1 MQLKIKALKFT
12 KNLYRTSI
20 VIIAV
25 LTNNLMLS
33 QNDSITEVS
42 KNKIDGV
49 AAVIGDFLILDS
61 DIDKQFDQLK
71 ASGISTDDMTRC
83 QVFGKLLED
92 KLYQHHA
99 VQDSIVV
106 NNLEIQ
112 SFVDQQIDAFAKQIG
127 SMEKLINYYNKNSE
141 QELRNEMFEL
151 NKSSE
156 LAKQMQ
162 EKIIEETEVTPEEVR
177 QFFNS
182 IPENDRPLF
191 NTELKVAQIVVIPKT
206 TEEEK
211 QKVIDRLEQFKAD
224 VVDNGSSF
232 TTKAVLYTE
241 DFQSRKNGGKYT
253 LNRKKPQM
261 VKEYRD
267 VAFSLQEGEISDP
280 FETSYGF
287 FIIILEKIR
296 GQEYDVRSILL
307 KPKINSSEIEEAKEK
322 LENARQRILS
332 GEITFAEAALEVSD
346 QIETK
351 YDGGQLINP
360 ETQDYNFELTK
371 IDPELY
377 SQIEKLKDGEVSIVL
392 QDEDRTNPVK
402 FKLLT
407 VTDRTDEHEANFAKD
422 YLKIQSLAL
431 QNKKLKEI
439 EKWQNIKIEDTHE
452 SPLVMLIP
460 LILLAIGA
468 IFAGFI
474 FKDLFIGHHG
484 LTSNYWSQSIFF
496 LEPLSSEHPPYW
508 IVYLTPLLVII
519 SIPLSYYLFVK
530 NKKITDEVVKGNQPL
545 YKFLLNKWYFD
556 ELYEV
561 VFVKSSKKVGIF
573 LWKFFDLRIID
584 GFGPD
589 GVSKI
594 IKKLSIKANKFQSGH
609 IYQYAFIMLLG
620 FSAFLTLL
628 IIK

>member
-1 MQLKIKALKFT
+1 MQLKIKILKFT
-12 KNLYRTSI
+12 KYLYMNY
-20 VIIAV
+20 VVVIAV
-25 LTNNLMLS
+25 LTTNMLFSQESNIIDNNR
-33 QNDSITEVS
+33 
-42 KNKIDGV
+42 NKIDGV
-49 AAVIGDFLILDS
+49 AAVVGDFLVLDS

-99 VQDSIVV
+99 IQDSIVV
-106 NNLEIQ
+106 NTLEIQ
-112 SFVDQQIDAFAKQIG
+112 SFVDQQIDAFAEQIG

-156 LAKQMQ
+156 LAKKMQ
-162 EKIIEETEVTPEEVR
+162 ERIIEETEVTPEEVR

-211 QKVIDRLEQFKAD
+211 KKVIERLEQFKAD

-241 DFQSRKNGGKYT
+241 DYGSRKNGGKYV
-253 LNRKKPQM
+253 LNKKKPQM

-280 FETSYGF
+280 FETDFGF
-287 FIIILEKIR
+287 FIILLEKIR

-307 KPKINSSEIEEAKEK
+307 KPKINPEEISEARNK
-322 LENARQRILS
+322 LLNARTRIVND
-332 GEITFAEAALEVSD
+332 EISFADAALEISD
-346 QIETK
+346 QVETK

-371 IDPELY
+371 MEPELY
-377 SQIEKLKDGEVSIVL
+377 SQIEKLKDGEISIVL
-392 QDEDRTNPVK
+392 QDEDRMNPVK

-407 VTDRTDEHEANFAKD
+407 VTDRIDEHEANFAKD

-439 EKWQNIKIEDTHE
+439 EKWQDIKIDDTYVKIASE
-452 SPLVMLIP
+452 YR
-460 LILLAIGA
+460 
-468 IFAGFI
+468 
-474 FKDLFIGHHG
+474 DCE
-484 LTSNYWSQSIFF
+484 FF
-496 LEPLSSEHPPYW
+496 SDWL
-508 IVYLTPLLVII
+508 
-519 SIPLSYYLFVK
+519 K
-530 NKKITDEVVKGNQPL
+530 Q
-545 YKFLLNKWYFD
+545 
-556 ELYEV
+556 
-561 VFVKSSKKVGIF
+561 
-573 LWKFFDLRIID
+573 
-584 GFGPD
+584 
-589 GVSKI
+589 
-594 IKKLSIKANKFQSGH
+594 
-609 IYQYAFIMLLG
+609 
-620 FSAFLTLL
+620 
-628 IIK
+628 

>member
-1 MQLKIKALKFT
+1 MQLKIKILKFT
-12 KNLYRTSI
+12 KYLYMNY
-20 VIIAV
+20 VVVIAV
-25 LTNNLMLS
+25 LTTNMLFSQESNTMDNNR
-33 QNDSITEVS
+33 
-42 KNKIDGV
+42 NKIDGV
-49 AAVIGDFLILDS
+49 AAVVGDFLVLDS

-99 VQDSIVV
+99 IQDSIVV
-106 NNLEIQ
+106 NTLEIQ
-112 SFVDQQIDAFAKQIG
+112 SFVDQQIDAFAEQIG

-141 QELRNEMFEL
+141 QELRNEMFQL

-156 LAKQMQ
+156 LAKKMQ
-162 EKIIEETEVTPEEVR
+162 ERIIEETEVTPEEVR

-211 QKVIDRLEQFKAD
+211 KKVIERLEQFKAD

-241 DFQSRKNGGKYT
+241 DYASRKNGGKYV
-253 LNRKKPQM
+253 LNKKKPQM

-280 FETSYGF
+280 FETDFGF
-287 FIIILEKIR
+287 FIILLEKIR

-307 KPKINSSEIEEAKEK
+307 KPKINPEEISEARNK
-322 LENARQRILS
+322 LLNARTRIVND
-332 GEITFAEAALEVSD
+332 EISFADAALEISD
-346 QIETK
+346 QLETK

-371 IDPELY
+371 MEPELY
-377 SQIEKLKDGEVSIVL
+377 SQIEKLKDGEISIVL
-392 QDEDRTNPVK
+392 QDEDRMNPVK

-407 VTDRTDEHEANFAKD
+407 VTDRIDEHEANFAKD

-439 EKWQNIKIEDTHE
+439 EKWQDIKIDDTYVKIASE
-452 SPLVMLIP
+452 YR
-460 LILLAIGA
+460 
-468 IFAGFI
+468 
-474 FKDLFIGHHG
+474 
-484 LTSNYWSQSIFF
+484 NCEFF
-496 LEPLSSEHPPYW
+496 SDWL
-508 IVYLTPLLVII
+508 
-519 SIPLSYYLFVK
+519 K
-530 NKKITDEVVKGNQPL
+530 Q
-545 YKFLLNKWYFD
+545 
-556 ELYEV
+556 
-561 VFVKSSKKVGIF
+561 
-573 LWKFFDLRIID
+573 
-584 GFGPD
+584 
-589 GVSKI
+589 
-594 IKKLSIKANKFQSGH
+594 
-609 IYQYAFIMLLG
+609 
-620 FSAFLTLL
+620 
-628 IIK
+628 

>member
-1 MQLKIKALKFT
+1 MQLKIKVLKFT
-12 KNLYRTSI
+12 KYLYI
-20 VIIAV
+20 NYVVVIAV
-25 LTNNLMLS
+25 LTTNMLFSQESNTIDNNR
-33 QNDSITEVS
+33 
-42 KNKIDGV
+42 NKIDGV
-49 AAVIGDFLILDS
+49 AAVVGDFLVLDS
-61 DIDKQFDQLK
+61 DIDKQFNQLK

-99 VQDSIVV
+99 IQDSIVV
-106 NNLEIQ
+106 NTLEIQ
-112 SFVDQQIDAFAKQIG
+112 SFVDQQIDAFAEQIG

-156 LAKQMQ
+156 LAKKMQ
-162 EKIIEETEVTPEEVR
+162 ERIIEETEVTPEEVR

-211 QKVIDRLEQFKAD
+211 KKVIERLEQFKAD

-241 DFQSRKNGGKYT
+241 DYASRKNGGKYV
-253 LNRKKPQM
+253 LNKKKPQM

-280 FETSYGF
+280 FETDFGF
-287 FIIILEKIR
+287 FIILLEKIR

-307 KPKINSSEIEEAKEK
+307 KPKINAEEISEARNK
-322 LENARQRILS
+322 LLNARTRIVND
-332 GEITFAEAALEVSD
+332 EISFADAALEISD
-346 QIETK
+346 QVETK

-371 IDPELY
+371 MEPELY
-377 SQIEKLKDGEVSIVL
+377 SQIEKLKDGEISIVL
-392 QDEDRTNPVK
+392 QDEDRMNPVK

-407 VTDRTDEHEANFAKD
+407 VTDRIDEHEANFAKD

-439 EKWQNIKIEDTHE
+439 EKWQDIKIDDTYVKIASE
-452 SPLVMLIP
+452 YR
-460 LILLAIGA
+460 
-468 IFAGFI
+468 
-474 FKDLFIGHHG
+474 
-484 LTSNYWSQSIFF
+484 NCEFF
-496 LEPLSSEHPPYW
+496 SDWL
-508 IVYLTPLLVII
+508 
-519 SIPLSYYLFVK
+519 K
-530 NKKITDEVVKGNQPL
+530 Q
-545 YKFLLNKWYFD
+545 
-556 ELYEV
+556 
-561 VFVKSSKKVGIF
+561 
-573 LWKFFDLRIID
+573 
-584 GFGPD
+584 
-589 GVSKI
+589 
-594 IKKLSIKANKFQSGH
+594 
-609 IYQYAFIMLLG
+609 
-620 FSAFLTLL
+620 
-628 IIK
+628 

>member
-1 MQLKIKALKFT
+1 MQLKIKILKFT
-12 KNLYRTSI
+12 KYLYMNYVV
-20 VIIAV
+20 VIAF
-25 LTNNLMLS
+25 LTTNMLFSQESNTIDNNR
-33 QNDSITEVS
+33 
-42 KNKIDGV
+42 NKIDGV
-49 AAVIGDFLILDS
+49 AAVVGDFLVLDS

-99 VQDSIVV
+99 IQDSIVV
-106 NNLEIQ
+106 NTLEIQ
-112 SFVDQQIDAFAKQIG
+112 SFVDQQIDAFAEQIG

-156 LAKQMQ
+156 LAKKMQ
-162 EKIIEETEVTPEEVR
+162 ERIIEETEVTPEEVR

-211 QKVIDRLEQFKAD
+211 KKVIERLEQFKAD

-241 DFQSRKNGGKYT
+241 DYASRKNGGKYV
-253 LNRKKPQM
+253 LNKKKPQM

-280 FETSYGF
+280 FETDFGF
-287 FIIILEKIR
+287 FIILLEKIR

-307 KPKINSSEIEEAKEK
+307 KPKINPEEISEARNR
-322 LENARQRILS
+322 LLNARTRIVND
-332 GEITFAEAALEVSD
+332 EISFADAALEISD
-346 QIETK
+346 QVETK

-371 IDPELY
+371 MEPELY
-377 SQIEKLKDGEVSIVL
+377 SQIEKLKDGEISIVL
-392 QDEDRTNPVK
+392 QDEDRMNPVK

-407 VTDRTDEHEANFAKD
+407 VTDRIDEHEANFAKD

-439 EKWQNIKIEDTHE
+439 EKWQDIKIDDTYVKIASE
-452 SPLVMLIP
+452 YR
-460 LILLAIGA
+460 
-468 IFAGFI
+468 
-474 FKDLFIGHHG
+474 
-484 LTSNYWSQSIFF
+484 NCEFF
-496 LEPLSSEHPPYW
+496 SDWL
-508 IVYLTPLLVII
+508 
-519 SIPLSYYLFVK
+519 K
-530 NKKITDEVVKGNQPL
+530 Q
-545 YKFLLNKWYFD
+545 
-556 ELYEV
+556 
-561 VFVKSSKKVGIF
+561 
-573 LWKFFDLRIID
+573 
-584 GFGPD
+584 
-589 GVSKI
+589 
-594 IKKLSIKANKFQSGH
+594 
-609 IYQYAFIMLLG
+609 
-620 FSAFLTLL
+620 
-628 IIK
+628 

>member
-1 MQLKIKALKFT
+1 MQLKIKILKFT
-12 KNLYRTSI
+12 KYLCMNY
-20 VIIAV
+20 VVVIAV
-25 LTNNLMLS
+25 LTTNMLFSQESNTMDNNR
-33 QNDSITEVS
+33 
-42 KNKIDGV
+42 NKIDGV
-49 AAVIGDFLILDS
+49 AAVVGDFLVLDS

-99 VQDSIVV
+99 IQDSIVV
-106 NNLEIQ
+106 NTLEIQ
-112 SFVDQQIDAFAKQIG
+112 SFVDQQIDAFAEQIG

-156 LAKQMQ
+156 LAKKMQ
-162 EKIIEETEVTPEEVR
+162 ERIIEETEVTPEEVR

-211 QKVIDRLEQFKAD
+211 KKVIERLEQFKAD

-241 DFQSRKNGGKYT
+241 DYASRKNGGKYV
-253 LNRKKPQM
+253 LNKKKPQM

-280 FETSYGF
+280 FETDFGF
-287 FIIILEKIR
+287 FIILLEKIR

-307 KPKINSSEIEEAKEK
+307 KPKINPEEISEARNK
-322 LENARQRILS
+322 LLNARTRIVND
-332 GEITFAEAALEVSD
+332 EISFADAALEISD
-346 QIETK
+346 QVETK

-371 IDPELY
+371 MEPELY
-377 SQIEKLKDGEVSIVL
+377 SQIEKLKDGEISIVL
-392 QDEDRTNPVK
+392 QDEDRMNPVK

-407 VTDRTDEHEANFAKD
+407 VTDRIDEHEANFAKD

-439 EKWQNIKIEDTHE
+439 EKWQDIKIDDTYVKIASE
-452 SPLVMLIP
+452 YR
-460 LILLAIGA
+460 
-468 IFAGFI
+468 
-474 FKDLFIGHHG
+474 DCE
-484 LTSNYWSQSIFF
+484 FF
-496 LEPLSSEHPPYW
+496 SDWL
-508 IVYLTPLLVII
+508 
-519 SIPLSYYLFVK
+519 K
-530 NKKITDEVVKGNQPL
+530 Q
-545 YKFLLNKWYFD
+545 
-556 ELYEV
+556 
-561 VFVKSSKKVGIF
+561 
-573 LWKFFDLRIID
+573 
-584 GFGPD
+584 
-589 GVSKI
+589 
-594 IKKLSIKANKFQSGH
+594 
-609 IYQYAFIMLLG
+609 
-620 FSAFLTLL
+620 
-628 IIK
+628 

>member
-20 VIIAV
+20 VIIAI

-33 QNDSITEVS
+33 QNDSIISDS

-112 SFVDQQIDAFAKQIG
+112 SYVDQQIDAFAKQIG
-127 SMEKLINYYNKNSE
+127 SMEKLIDYYNKNSE

-162 EKIIEETEVTPEEVR
+162 QKIIEETEVTPEEVR

-211 QKVIDRLEQFKAD
+211 QKVIDKLKQFKAD
-224 VVDNGSSF
+224 VLDNGSSF

-280 FETSYGF
+280 FETEYGF
-287 FIIILEKIR
+287 FIIVLEKIR

-307 KPKINSSEIEEAKEK
+307 KPKINSSEIQLAKTK

-377 SQIEKLKDGEVSIVL
+377 SQIEKLKDGQVSIVL

-402 FKLLT
+402 FKLLM

-439 EKWQNIKIEDTHE
+439 EKWQNIKIEDTYVKIANEHRDCD
-452 SPLVMLIP
+452 
-460 LILLAIGA
+460 
-468 IFAGFI
+468 FF
-474 FKDLFIGHHG
+474 
-484 LTSNYWSQSIFF
+484 SNW
-496 LEPLSSEHPPYW
+496 L
-508 IVYLTPLLVII
+508 
-519 SIPLSYYLFVK
+519 
-530 NKKITDEVVKGNQPL
+530 KK
-545 YKFLLNKWYFD
+545 
-556 ELYEV
+556 
-561 VFVKSSKKVGIF
+561 
-573 LWKFFDLRIID
+573 
-584 GFGPD
+584 
-589 GVSKI
+589 
-594 IKKLSIKANKFQSGH
+594 
-609 IYQYAFIMLLG
+609 
-620 FSAFLTLL
+620 
-628 IIK
+628 

>member
-1 MQLKIKALKFT
+1 MQLKIKILKFT
-12 KNLYRTSI
+12 KHLY
-20 VIIAV
+20 VNYVVVIAV
-25 LTNNLMLS
+25 LTTNMLFSQESNTIDNNR
-33 QNDSITEVS
+33 
-42 KNKIDGV
+42 NKIDGV
-49 AAVIGDFLILDS
+49 AAVVGDFLVLDS

-99 VQDSIVV
+99 IQDSIVV
-106 NNLEIQ
+106 NTLEIQ
-112 SFVDQQIDAFAKQIG
+112 SFVDQQIDAFAEQIG

-156 LAKQMQ
+156 LAKKMQ
-162 EKIIEETEVTPEEVR
+162 ERIIEETEVTPEEVR

-211 QKVIDRLEQFKAD
+211 KKVIERLEQFKAD

-241 DFQSRKNGGKYT
+241 DYASRKNGGKYV
-253 LNRKKPQM
+253 LNKKKPQM

-280 FETSYGF
+280 FETDFGF
-287 FIIILEKIR
+287 FIILLEKIR

-307 KPKINSSEIEEAKEK
+307 KPKINPEEISEARNK
-322 LENARQRILS
+322 LLNARTRIVND
-332 GEITFAEAALEVSD
+332 EISFADAALEISD
-346 QIETK
+346 QVETK

-371 IDPELY
+371 MEPELY
-377 SQIEKLKDGEVSIVL
+377 SQIEKLKDGEISIVL
-392 QDEDRTNPVK
+392 QDEDRMNPVK

-407 VTDRTDEHEANFAKD
+407 VTDRIDEHEANFAKD

-439 EKWQNIKIEDTHE
+439 EKWQDIKIDDTYVKIASE
-452 SPLVMLIP
+452 YR
-460 LILLAIGA
+460 
-468 IFAGFI
+468 
-474 FKDLFIGHHG
+474 DCE
-484 LTSNYWSQSIFF
+484 FF
-496 LEPLSSEHPPYW
+496 SDWL
-508 IVYLTPLLVII
+508 
-519 SIPLSYYLFVK
+519 K
-530 NKKITDEVVKGNQPL
+530 Q
-545 YKFLLNKWYFD
+545 
-556 ELYEV
+556 
-561 VFVKSSKKVGIF
+561 
-573 LWKFFDLRIID
+573 
-584 GFGPD
+584 
-589 GVSKI
+589 
-594 IKKLSIKANKFQSGH
+594 
-609 IYQYAFIMLLG
+609 
-620 FSAFLTLL
+620 
-628 IIK
+628 

>member
-1 MQLKIKALKFT
+1 MQLKIKILKFT
-12 KNLYRTSI
+12 KHLY
-20 VIIAV
+20 VNYVVVIAV
-25 LTNNLMLS
+25 LTTNMLFSQESNIIDNNR
-33 QNDSITEVS
+33 
-42 KNKIDGV
+42 NKIDGV
-49 AAVIGDFLILDS
+49 AAVVGDFLVLDS

-99 VQDSIVV
+99 IQDSIVV
-106 NNLEIQ
+106 NTLEIQ
-112 SFVDQQIDAFAKQIG
+112 SFVDQQIDAFAEQIG

-156 LAKQMQ
+156 LAKKMQ
-162 EKIIEETEVTPEEVR
+162 ERIIEETEVTPEEVR

-211 QKVIDRLEQFKAD
+211 KKVIERLEQFKAD

-241 DFQSRKNGGKYT
+241 DYASRKNGGKYV
-253 LNRKKPQM
+253 LNKKKPQM

-280 FETSYGF
+280 FETDFGF
-287 FIIILEKIR
+287 FIILLEKIR

-307 KPKINSSEIEEAKEK
+307 KPKINPEEISEARNK
-322 LENARQRILS
+322 LLNARTRIVND
-332 GEITFAEAALEVSD
+332 EISFADAALEISD
-346 QIETK
+346 QVETK

-371 IDPELY
+371 MEPELY
-377 SQIEKLKDGEVSIVL
+377 SQIEKLKDGEISIVL
-392 QDEDRTNPVK
+392 QDEDRMNPVK

-407 VTDRTDEHEANFAKD
+407 VTDRIDEHEANFAKD

-439 EKWQNIKIEDTHE
+439 EKWQDIKIDDTYVKIASE
-452 SPLVMLIP
+452 YR
-460 LILLAIGA
+460 
-468 IFAGFI
+468 
-474 FKDLFIGHHG
+474 DCE
-484 LTSNYWSQSIFF
+484 FF
-496 LEPLSSEHPPYW
+496 SDWL
-508 IVYLTPLLVII
+508 
-519 SIPLSYYLFVK
+519 K
-530 NKKITDEVVKGNQPL
+530 Q
-545 YKFLLNKWYFD
+545 
-556 ELYEV
+556 
-561 VFVKSSKKVGIF
+561 
-573 LWKFFDLRIID
+573 
-584 GFGPD
+584 
-589 GVSKI
+589 
-594 IKKLSIKANKFQSGH
+594 
-609 IYQYAFIMLLG
+609 
-620 FSAFLTLL
+620 
-628 IIK
+628 

>member
-20 VIIAV
+20 VIIAI

-33 QNDSITEVS
+33 QNDSIISDS

-112 SFVDQQIDAFAKQIG
+112 SYVDQQIDAFAKQIG
-127 SMEKLINYYNKNSE
+127 SMEKLIDYYNKNSE

-162 EKIIEETEVTPEEVR
+162 QKIIEETEVTPEEVR

-211 QKVIDRLEQFKAD
+211 QKVIDKLKQFKAD
-224 VVDNGSSF
+224 VLDNGSSF

-280 FETSYGF
+280 FETEYGF
-287 FIIILEKIR
+287 FIIVLEKIR

-307 KPKINSSEIEEAKEK
+307 KPKINSSEIQLAKTK

-377 SQIEKLKDGEVSIVL
+377 SQIEKLKDGQVSIVL

-402 FKLLT
+402 FKLLM

-422 YLKIQSLAL
+422 YIKIQSLAL

-439 EKWQNIKIEDTHE
+439 EKWQNIKIEDTYVKIANEHRDCD
-452 SPLVMLIP
+452 
-460 LILLAIGA
+460 
-468 IFAGFI
+468 FF
-474 FKDLFIGHHG
+474 
-484 LTSNYWSQSIFF
+484 SNW
-496 LEPLSSEHPPYW
+496 L
-508 IVYLTPLLVII
+508 
-519 SIPLSYYLFVK
+519 
-530 NKKITDEVVKGNQPL
+530 KK
-545 YKFLLNKWYFD
+545 
-556 ELYEV
+556 
-561 VFVKSSKKVGIF
+561 
-573 LWKFFDLRIID
+573 
-584 GFGPD
+584 
-589 GVSKI
+589 
-594 IKKLSIKANKFQSGH
+594 
-609 IYQYAFIMLLG
+609 
-620 FSAFLTLL
+620 
-628 IIK
+628 

>member
-1 MQLKIKALKFT
+1 
-12 KNLYRTSI
+12 
-20 VIIAV
+20 
-25 LTNNLMLS
+25 MLS
-33 QNDSITEVS
+33 QNDSITQVS

-439 EKWQNIKIEDTHE
+439 EKWQNIKIEDTYVKIANEHRDCD
-452 SPLVMLIP
+452 
-460 LILLAIGA
+460 
-468 IFAGFI
+468 FF
-474 FKDLFIGHHG
+474 
-484 LTSNYWSQSIFF
+484 SNW
-496 LEPLSSEHPPYW
+496 L
-508 IVYLTPLLVII
+508 
-519 SIPLSYYLFVK
+519 K
-530 NKKITDEVVKGNQPL
+530 N
-545 YKFLLNKWYFD
+545 
-556 ELYEV
+556 
-561 VFVKSSKKVGIF
+561 
-573 LWKFFDLRIID
+573 
-584 GFGPD
+584 
-589 GVSKI
+589 
-594 IKKLSIKANKFQSGH
+594 
-609 IYQYAFIMLLG
+609 
-620 FSAFLTLL
+620 
-628 IIK
+628 